1 MWISSTRSECQK
13 SPAMACDQLLG
24 LPIPTDNIVPDVD
37 DYSNVGRDLN
47 DDGDD
52 YGTSFICQY
61 WKCPKMRG
69 SQIFFSTDFK
79 LGTLQCESLTNN

>member
-1 MWISSTRSECQK
+1 
-13 SPAMACDQLLG
+13 MACDQLLG

-52 YGTSFICQY
+52 YANVGCGLNDDGDDYGTSFICQY
-61 WKCPKMRG
+61 WKCPK
-69 SQIFFSTDFK
+69 IFDFFSTDFK